1 MQHEAEEAWQRDVKL
16 RRYAAQ
22 AGELWAFV
30 CSEAGDDEGRRDEL
44 LRQLFR
50 MTARSR
56 SRRAASIRMTIEA
69 KPGYVRCE
77 LAFPIRGYQL
87 LEHPDAPALRV
98 LAIETDDGPVAL
110 LMNKEIAETVGQALL
125 RIAEQMLEKDDL
137 S

>member
-1 MQHEAEEAWQRDVKL
+1 MKERETKERIVSFGCTPGPLRDIEELAEREGLAIASFARRAVRKDV
-16 RRYAAQ
+16 
-22 AGELWAFV
+22 
-30 CSEAGDDEGRRDEL
+30 
-44 LRQLFR
+44 
-50 MTARSR
+50 TARNR
-56 SRRAASIRMTIEA
+56 LATFVGVNIPMTIEA

-87 LEHPDAPALRV
+87 LEHPDAPAVRV

-125 RIAEQMLEKDDL
+125 RIAEQMLKKDDL